1 MLPICPHCN
10 SPIHTGAEDQ
20 CPVCGYS
27 LHRADAIFGANE
39 VEFTRVVD
47 AAGALTHSERME
59 LIRALADLER
69 KLQPIA
75 LGVYITD
82 HGQLSDF
89 RHHAHWILNH
99 ARIHHP
105 SFGKREQQKA
115 VEEAAI
121 VEIRPQ
127 DRRREPEHEPNL
139 WQRIMGWLGD
149 HIHPCPPPV
158 QQEWMLILV
167 LDVQLEIACF
177 SWGYKLDPYVNPDTI
192 NTCIVKTKLLF
203 RERAMVSALKQVMER
218 AVRHIAIDSHRANK
232 SLKNAVSAGKTRALR
247 TLTTAAGISLLTAGP
262 TGHAE
267 QEFQNDDVAEIVMP
281 APEPAP
287 QAEPQP
293 APQPAPQPTAPA
305 ATFGRGAA
313 ASYTDAPA
321 WAPQDYEQLMQRKI
335 NAGYNMLIPGGQEIT
350 PAPLPKSAASQGAF
364 EESDTEVRGRY
375 TEEYKPRPGRS
386 VPDLNDPQKIFTDVE
401 RQDAAYMLRQL
412 NAHCPFRIYV
422 SIFKAGQA
430 VPQELT
436 APTLIHSITRVDEY
450 AVLIQYGVGESP
462 TVDLGYKSIE
472 LTDEQ
477 RRNFL
482 IEVQEKIQTAGGG
495 VEGLLAA
502 MSCVKQQIMPLTDDF
517 IPLTAG
523 TGYKLAQA
531 TLPEGNND
539 EKDKEKEL
547 SIPEQI
553 ALHLENPLYL
563 TLTIAFSAF
572 VVILSL
578 GILGFIYIRRKGK
591 LYDTPSDYR
600 LASRYGASVSRHV
613 RYLEGQ
619 EAAKAKT
626 IF

>member
-10 SPIHTGAEDQ
+10 SPIHNGAEDQ

-27 LHRADAIFGANE
+27 MHRADAVFGANE

-59 LIRALADLER
+59 LIRSLAVLER

-82 HGQLSDF
+82 HGQMSDF

-127 DRRREPEHEPNL
+127 DRHKHEPEQAPGL
-139 WQRIMGWLGD
+139 WHRLMGWLSD

-158 QQEWMLILV
+158 QQEWMLLLV

-203 RERAMVSALKQVMER
+203 RERAMVAALKQVMER
-218 AVRHIAIDSHRANK
+218 AVRHIAIETHKANK
-232 SLKNAVSAGKTRALR
+232 SLKNASPIKKSRALR
-247 TLTTAAGISLLTAGP
+247 SLATVAGLSLMAAAP
-262 TGHAE
+262 TGQAE
-267 QEFQNDDVAEIVMP
+267 PVFENDDIAEIV
-281 APEPAP
+281 APAP

-293 APQPAPQPTAPA
+293 TPQPAPQPTAPA
-305 ATFGRGAA
+305 TGFSRGAA
-313 ASYTDAPA
+313 ASYTDAPS
-321 WAPQDYEQLMQRKI
+321 WAPHDYEQLMQRKI
-335 NAGYNMLIPGGQEIT
+335 NAGYNMLIPDGQEIT
-350 PAPLPKSAASQGAF
+350 PSPLPKLNSTQGAF

-375 TEEYKPRPGRS
+375 TEQYRPRPGRS
-386 VPDLNDPQKIFTDVE
+386 VPDLNDPQKIFTDIE
-401 RQDAAYMLRQL
+401 RNDAHYMLQQL
-412 NAHCPFRIYV
+412 NAHCPFHIYV
-422 SIFKAGQA
+422 SVFKAGQA

-436 APTLIHSITRVDEY
+436 APTLIHAISRVDEY
-450 AVLIQYGVGESP
+450 AVLIQYGAGEHP
-462 TVDLGYKSIE
+462 TVDLGYKSVE

-477 RRNFL
+477 RRDFL
-482 IEVQEKIQTAGGG
+482 IEVQEKIRTAGGG

-502 MSCVKQQIMPLTDDF
+502 MSTVKQQILPLADSF

-523 TGYKLAQA
+523 TGYKLKHVE
-531 TLPEGNND
+531 LPVAETAED
-539 EKDKEKEL
+539 EEEKEL
-547 SIPEQI
+547 SVPDRVS
-553 ALHLENPLYL
+553 LWLEDPAHL
-563 TLTIAFSAF
+563 TLAIMATLSAT
-572 VVILSL
+572 LL
-578 GILGFIYIRRKGK
+578 GLAVLGFIFYKRKGK
-591 LYDTPSDYR
+591 LLDTPADYR
-600 LASRYGASVSRHV
+600 LASRYGAGVSRHV